1 MSDQSKEQ
9 RQREAY
15 KKALLNSLW
24 IPETEEEL
32 SLVASRGRGK
42 PTRLG
47 QQSNSK
53 KRSSE
58 K

>member
-32 SLVASRGRGK
+32 SLVQSRERGK

-47 QQSNSK
+47 QRSNSK
-53 KRSSE
+53 TSPYK

>member
-1 MSDQSKEQ
+1 MSNQSKDQ

-15 KKALLNSLW
+15 KKALLTSLW

-32 SLVASRGRGK
+32 SLVESRELGK

-53 KRSSE
+53 TRPSE

>member
-32 SLVASRGRGK
+32 SLVQSRERGE

-47 QQSNSK
+47 QRSNSK
-53 KRSSE
+53 KSPY
-58 K
+58 KK

>member
-1 MSDQSKEQ
+1 MSDQSNEQ

-32 SLVASRGRGK
+32 SLVQSRERGE

-47 QQSNSK
+47 
-53 KRSSE
+53 
-58 K
+58 